1 MKRIT
6 LRLPDEIAD
15 AIEELAKENARS
27 FNNEI
32 AQALKYYT
40 QMMIR
45 RKQFDKEF
53 QEMKEGNFDEL

>member
-27 FNNEI
+27 LNNEI
-32 AQALKYYT
+32 AQALKYYA

-53 QEMKEGNFDEL
+53 REMKEGNFDEL

>member
-6 LRLPDEIAD
+6 LRLPDEIAG

-27 FNNEI
+27 LNNEI

-53 QEMKEGNFDEL
+53 REMKEGNFDEL